1 MFDYVKHK
9 GLTPRSNFT
18 HTENVI
24 NKWHQKK
31 KIKINE
37 Q

>member
-9 GLTPRSNFT
+9 GLTQGQNFT

-31 KIKINE
+31 INE